1 MRRLSRTYL
10 RYIIQEN
17 KRGGLMMDAKKGYPQ
32 KLVESSKAQRE
43 YNPCF
48 VVETFLL
55 FLVHS
60 VVEKYVFE

>member
-1 MRRLSRTYL
+1 MKDKETPLRLVRL
-10 RYIIQEN
+10 W
-17 KRGGLMMDAKKGYPQ
+17 AKMGYPQ